1 MQSRAYHDHLVCMLG
16 CITTADDPIL
26 VLEFCEH
33 GDLQQYLRQNRDAIK
48 VRTSRRV
55 HFNSFFQRGD
65 KNCTDEN
72 GLLLF
77 AFQASDALVEVE
89 V

>member
-1 MQSRAYHDHLVCMLG
+1 MLG
-16 CITTADDPIL
+16 CITTADNPIL

-33 GDLQQYLRQNRDAIK
+33 GDLRQYLRQNRDAIR
-48 VRTSRRV
+48 VRTNRRV
-55 HFNSFFQRGD
+55 HANSFFQHGQS
-65 KNCTDEN
+65 NTDEN

-77 AFQASDALVEVE
+77 AFQASDALVEIE